1 MVHFLFLS
9 SFTIAISNY
18 SPTRLVNG
26 TVSGYRRI
34 KLTTISK
41 TGNTYWSTVVS
52 HVPHI
57 NGTRGITVG
66 KILISTSTI
75 KTKAPLTMKVQR
87 NVHNSNSREPHS
99 CQADDHRFCISFP
112 SNSDPPVSFEQPNL
126 WQFSSM
132 TLCQS
137 LSSYNKIHS
146 KTNLTLHFGN
156 LDTQ

>member
-66 KILISTSTI
+66 KRYWYQHQLSKQKHHWPWKYREMFITQTAENPTVVRLMITDSAYPFLPILIHLSPLSNQISDNFLPWHCASHCLPTI
-75 KTKAPLTMKVQR
+75 KFIVKL
-87 NVHNSNSREPHS
+87 
-99 CQADDHRFCISFP
+99 ISP
-112 SNSDPPVSFEQPNL
+112 SISV
-126 WQFSSM
+126 
-132 TLCQS
+132 T
-137 LSSYNKIHS
+137 
-146 KTNLTLHFGN
+146 
-156 LDTQ
+156 